1 MSCCNHKIDYEYV
14 KLTVDEI
21 ERGNKRILR
30 LPEEAEKGRIAGGRR
45 TLEVSVILGIAEKAD
60 REKFGEFEI
69 KVKQEQLL
77 EIYAKHE
84 GIWFDYEEII
94 IQNWEGVEGRGGQ
107 EAEVYKGDHYSLWK
121 VVDYYQNSDTPLEFL
136 DNRISIHNLLFP
148 DTKYEL
154 VGFTKKRNRLQ
165 FIIKQ
170 PFVEGRNYR
179 KEDHF
184 PEYME
189 TLGYDQIDDTT
200 YYNKYFIIKDLHEA
214 NVIKT
219 QTGFAFVDTI
229 PSLLD
234 KTAYR
239 EFQIIDSM
247 QCYPSPKSKSFAH

>member
-1 MSCCNHKIDYEYV
+1 MENCEIDYEYV
-14 KLTVDEI
+14 RHTVDEI
-21 ERGNKRILR
+21 ERGNKKILR
-30 LPEEAEKGRIAGGRR
+30 LPEEAEKGRINGGRR
-45 TLEVSVILGIAEKAD
+45 TLEASVILGIAEEAD
-60 REKFGEFEI
+60 REKFGELEI
-69 KVKQEQLL
+69 RVKQERLM

-84 GIWFDYEEII
+84 RIWFDYEKDIV
-94 IQNWEGVEGRGGQ
+94 QNREGVEGKGGQ
-107 EAEVYKGDHYSLWK
+107 EAEVYKGEHYSLWK

-154 VGFTKKRNRLQ
+154 VGFTKKGNRLQ
-165 FIIKQ
+165 FIIEQ

-189 TLGYDQIDDTT
+189 VLGYEQIDDTT
-200 YYNKYFIIKDLHEA
+200 CYNKYFIIKDLHEA

-234 KTAYR
+234 KKAYR
-239 EFQIIDSM
+239 DFQIVDCQIDANYS
-247 QCYPSPKSKSFAH
+247 SF